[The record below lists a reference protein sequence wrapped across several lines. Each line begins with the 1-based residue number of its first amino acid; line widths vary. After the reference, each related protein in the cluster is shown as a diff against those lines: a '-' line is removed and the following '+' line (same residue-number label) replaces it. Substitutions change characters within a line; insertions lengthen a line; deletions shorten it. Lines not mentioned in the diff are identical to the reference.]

1 MEPVRHAPPE
11 EPQDRSPAPE
21 VLPAPTPAR
30 PRMGWGK
37 RVAAALL
44 GLAILALV
52 VVSLRPRPPPPLG
65 VLVTTARKGAVT
77 RKVVGGGKLQA
88 ATQVKLSSNLS
99 GDLLEL
105 AVKEGDRVKVGQFIG
120 RIDGRRYLAQVRQ
133 AEAARATA
141 AADHATALV
150 NVSRLSAD
158 LERVK
163 RLSAGGNAS
172 AAESERADQEF
183 RAEQSR
189 AQAARE
195 RIAQADAALAEAR
208 QLLSY
213 TTLTA
218 PIDGVVT
225 SRLKQVGER
234 VRGSDFNEDPI
245 VIIATLSSMEVKVE
259 VGEHEVVHLREGQQ
273 AEVEVDAIPERRWP
287 AQVVEIAKNANVRN
301 PNTEQEVTTFPVRLA
316 LIAPVPGG
324 LPGMSAQASIATETR
339 TEAVVVPLQAVTVR
353 TEKELRGEKPDPGA
367 AAVAAPG
374 QKARREQTRKV
385 VFVVDGEVARLRLV
399 ETGLAGENDI
409 EVIGGLQEGERV
421 VEGPYKILARELAD
435 GRPVRPLKP
444 GEALKLP

>member
-1 MEPVRHAPPE
+1 MESVRHATE
-11 EPQDRSPAPE
+11 EPQDQSAAPE
-21 VLPAPTPAR
+21 VRPAPIPAR

-37 RVAAALL
+37 RGVAVLFGL
-44 GLAILALV
+44 GVLALV
-52 VVSLRPRPPPPLG
+52 VTSLRPRPPPPLG
-65 VLVTTARKGAVT
+65 VLVTAVRKASVT
-77 RKVVGGGKLQA
+77 RKVVGAGKLQA

-105 AVKEGDRVKVGQFIG
+105 AVKEGDRVKAGQFIG

-133 AEAARATA
+133 AEASRATS

-158 LERVK
+158 LGRVR
-163 RLSAGGNAS
+163 RLSDGGNAS
-172 AAESERADQEF
+172 AAELERSDQEL

-189 AQAARE
+189 AQAAKE

-218 PIDGVVT
+218 PIEGVVT

-259 VGEHEVVHLREGQQ
+259 VGEHEVVHLREGQA

-316 LIAPVPGG
+316 LTSPVPGA

-339 TEAVVVPLQAVTVR
+339 ANAVVVPLQAVTVR
-353 TEKELRGEKPDPGA
+353 TEKELRGEKPEKA
-367 AAVAAPG
+367 AAAPVVPG
-374 QKARREQTRKV
+374 QKARRELSRKV
-385 VFVVDGEVARLRLV
+385 VFVVDGEVARLRPV
-399 ETGLAGENDI
+399 EIGLAGENDV
-409 EVIGGLQEGERV
+409 EVLDGLREGEQV
-421 VEGPYKILARELAD
+421 VEGPYKVLARELAD
-435 GRPVRPLKP
+435 GKPIRPLKP